1 MNVLLKISADVPAS
15 PRGPIKVSNVTPKSC
30 DLTWKS
36 SDKDGGLPIIEYIIE
51 SSSNDEDWITLGKV
65 DKFKNDFKAKDLE
78 DGKQYVFRVS
88 AINKVGP
95 SKPLL
100 SESIKIQKP
109 PEAPEKPEGP
119 IEVKDIKKESMNVS
133 WQPPKSDGG
142 SPITGYIIEKREQS
156 RNLWA
161 RNMITYWMAQ
171 NKKKIDQIFGP
182 DYLNKSSMELDGIW
196 ATEAEIP
203 SAAAMLN
210 TDIHIYCNTGNEN
223 KWLKYKS
230 VILGEKPVTTKSI
243 FLDNSI
249 LIMFRFCK

>member
-119 IEVKDIKKESMNVS
+119 IEVKDIKKESMHVS

-156 RNLWA
+156 RNLWSNVKRVA
-161 RNMITYWMAQ
+161 ADVTSCMADGLQ
-171 NKKKIDQIFGP
+171 EGKEYVYRVTAVNKVGQSKALESDTAYKAKSPYGELFLYLIFSP
-182 DYLNKSSMELDGIW
+182 IKM
-196 ATEAEIP
+196 
-203 SAAAMLN
+203 
-210 TDIHIYCNTGNEN
+210 
-223 KWLKYKS
+223 
-230 VILGEKPVTTKSI
+230 
-243 FLDNSI
+243 
-249 LIMFRFCK
+249 